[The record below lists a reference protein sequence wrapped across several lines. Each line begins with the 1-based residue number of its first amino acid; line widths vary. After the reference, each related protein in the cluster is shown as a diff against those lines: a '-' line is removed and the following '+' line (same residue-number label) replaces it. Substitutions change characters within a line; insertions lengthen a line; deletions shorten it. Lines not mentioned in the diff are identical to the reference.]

1 MAGMA
6 RTHDDGPTG
15 HPDDDSLGAA
25 TRALADATAA
35 LTRLIGKQV
44 QSVVPEVSE
53 AVAAS
58 LREAS
63 RGLADAS
70 EHVGRHGDDR
80 RDREHRSR
88 DRRRE
93 KVDRTRADLLDAA
106 ARVIAAQGYE
116 GASVGDIAAEAGYTK
131 GALYAHFGS
140 KREVL
145 MALARERLGIAMAD
159 PELDLPGIGPDG
171 VDVDVLAGWL
181 RAVRDDPRLLLSLE
195 FLTFGIRDPDAGGE
209 LAALHVRSFE
219 LLAER
224 VAALRVS
231 RARAAGT
238 DPGPT
243 HPGQDDRDA
252 ALAVISV
259 LNVATLE
266 SRLTGSPDMSPEAGA
281 RIIARLLGS

>member
-1 MAGMA
+1 MA
-6 RTHDDGPTG
+6 RTPDRDD
-15 HPDDDSLGAA
+15 HPDDTIGAA

-70 EHVGRHGDDR
+70 EHVQRAGDG
-80 RDREHRSR
+80 SR
-88 DRRRE
+88 AEGRRRE

-106 ARVIAAQGYE
+106 ARVIAAKGYE

-131 GALYAHFGS
+131 GALYGHFGS
-140 KREVL
+140 KEGVFL
-145 MALARERLGIAMAD
+145 ALARERLGIAMSD
-159 PELDLPGIGPDG
+159 PDLDIPGLSTDG
-171 VDVDVLAGWL
+171 VDTAALAGWL
-181 RAVRDDPRLLLSLE
+181 RDAQDDPNLLLSLE
-195 FLTFGIRDPDAGGE
+195 FLTYGLRNPDAGGE
-209 LAALHVRSFE
+209 LAALHVRSFD
-219 LLAER
+219 LVAEQ
-224 VAALRVS
+224 VAAMRLAR
-231 RARAAGT
+231 RRAAGAE
-238 DPGPT
+238 PGPADPT
-243 HPGQDDRDA
+243 QDDRDA

-266 SRLTGSPDMSPEAGA
+266 GKLTGSEHMSPEAGA
-281 RIIARLLGS
+281 RIIARLLAG